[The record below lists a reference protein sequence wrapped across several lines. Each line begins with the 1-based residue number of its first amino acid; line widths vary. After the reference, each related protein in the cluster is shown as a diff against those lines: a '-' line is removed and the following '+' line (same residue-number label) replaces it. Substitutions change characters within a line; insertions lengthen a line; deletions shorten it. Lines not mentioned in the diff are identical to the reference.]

1 MQMYQLGEKVVY
13 GGHGV
18 CCVAGQEERVVDK
31 RTVTYLVLEPLGQG
45 GSQFLVPIHNEVAMS
60 RLRPLLTPE
69 ELDALL
75 SLDQISPAL
84 WIREDNRRKQ
94 AYRELI
100 SSGDRARILGMLRT
114 LYTHRENQLASGKK
128 VHLCDDVTKPRLVP
142 RRFFW
147 YSMTSA
153 CSGLS
158 SGTIIGTSGVPR
170 CAELLETTGVS
181 VFA

>member
-1 MQMYQLGEKVVY
+1 MYQLGEKVVY

-45 GSQFLVPIHNEVAMS
+45 GSQFLVPTHNEVAMS

-128 VHLCDDVTKPRLVP
+128 VHLCDDNFIRDAEKLISGEIALV
-142 RRFFW
+142 
-147 YSMTSA
+147 
-153 CSGLS
+153 L
-158 SGTIIGTSGVPR
+158 
-170 CAELLETTGVS
+170 ELPPDAAKQHLCQKING
-181 VFA
+181 